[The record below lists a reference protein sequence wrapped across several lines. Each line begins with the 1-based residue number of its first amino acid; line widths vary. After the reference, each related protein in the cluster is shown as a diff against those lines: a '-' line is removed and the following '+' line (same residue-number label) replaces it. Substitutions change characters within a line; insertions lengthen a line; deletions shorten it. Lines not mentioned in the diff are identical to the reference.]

1 MFVRLLFVLC
11 SFVLRCCSALPSLF
25 RRRRIQK
32 QPKSPIPSLET
43 TRSHQPKYQT
53 TMKNEKPSSPLL
65 RVYGRS
71 ELAQLYYGRPISDRG
86 ARLWFMRELSYVPG
100 LMDKL
105 RALGL
110 TPKGKIF
117 TPAQVAAIFEALGE
131 PG

>member
-1 MFVRLLFVLC
+1 
-11 SFVLRCCSALPSLF
+11 
-25 RRRRIQK
+25 
-32 QPKSPIPSLET
+32 
-43 TRSHQPKYQT
+43 
-53 TMKNEKPSSPLL
+53 MKNEKPSSPLL

-100 LMDKL
+100 LMEKL
-105 RALGL
+105 RSLGL